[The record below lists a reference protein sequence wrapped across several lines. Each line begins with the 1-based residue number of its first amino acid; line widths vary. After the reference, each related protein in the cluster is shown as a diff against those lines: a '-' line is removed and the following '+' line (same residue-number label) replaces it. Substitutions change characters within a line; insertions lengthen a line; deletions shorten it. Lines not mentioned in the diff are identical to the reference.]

1 MSLASVQNSET
12 ILPPG
17 FEPTVRGE
25 QAPFSNQS
33 DTPSF
38 WDFLDV
44 INPLQHIPV
53 VSTLYRAVTGDEIG
67 AVPRIVGGT
76 LFGGPLGLLG
86 AVANEV
92 VRADTGQDLGE
103 HALAFLMPGKG
114 ETAPSQVAANS
125 AGQSPAGDDSA
136 FFMQPFDAPEPSL
149 AAAPEPPAILAQP
162 QQPVETQPLPLP
174 SPAPSQAPT
183 NSGAIAAGK
192 LFTPLNRPLTTEPAA
207 TEALPE
213 TPTTEVPPAPVAAA
227 PDKIVPLASSPLL
240 AQMASAGDLQP
251 MLVKSAPPP
260 PAPTAEAKNFAPKT
274 SALQHG
280 KMYAAA
286 APYMNKTPPAQ
297 KVAHEQGIPA
307 NHPMLKAA
315 EAGQADW
322 MAGAMTQAL
331 EKYSRSQKLLP
342 EEPAAQPA
350 S

>member
-1 MSLASVQNSET
+1 MSLASVQNSDR

-17 FEPTVRGE
+17 FTPDMAGG

-38 WDFLDV
+38 WDLLDV

-76 LFGGPLGLLG
+76 LFGGPLGLIG

-114 ETAPSQVAANS
+114 EAAPSQMAANS
-125 AGQSPAGDDSA
+125 AGQSPAGDESA
-136 FFMQPFDAPEPSL
+136 FFMQPFDAPEPTL

-162 QQPVETQPLPLP
+162 QQPVEAQTLPP
-174 SPAPSQAPT
+174 PATTAA
-183 NSGAIAAGK
+183 NSGAIAGS
-192 LFTPLNRPLTTEPAA
+192 LFMPLNRPLSMEPAA
-207 TEALPE
+207 AEAPVEPPL
-213 TPTTEVPPAPVAAA
+213 TPSPAPVAAA

-260 PAPTAEAKNFAPKT
+260 PVQTAEAKSFAPKT
-274 SALQHG
+274 NSLQHG

-297 KVAHEQGIPA
+297 KVAQEQGIPA

-342 EEPAAQPA
+342 EEPATSGPT

>member
-1 MSLASVQNSET
+1 MSLASVQNSDR
-12 ILPPG
+12 ILPTG
-17 FEPTVRGE
+17 FTPDMAGG

-33 DTPSF
+33 DSPSF
-38 WDFLDV
+38 WDLLDV

-76 LFGGPLGLLG
+76 LFGGPLGLIG
-86 AVANEV
+86 AVANEI

-114 ETAPSQVAANS
+114 EAAPSQMAANS
-125 AGQSPAGDDSA
+125 AGQNPAGNDQT

-162 QQPVETQPLPLP
+162 QQPVEAQPLSPLLP
-174 SPAPSQAPT
+174 PVLSQSPA

-192 LFTPLNRPLTTEPAA
+192 LFTPLNRPLNPEPSA
-207 TEALPE
+207 EALPE
-213 TPTTEVPPAPVAAA
+213 APIDAPPVPVAAA

-274 SALQHG
+274 GALQHG

-297 KVAHEQGIPA
+297 KVAQEQGIPA

-342 EEPAAQPA
+342 EEPAAQPT